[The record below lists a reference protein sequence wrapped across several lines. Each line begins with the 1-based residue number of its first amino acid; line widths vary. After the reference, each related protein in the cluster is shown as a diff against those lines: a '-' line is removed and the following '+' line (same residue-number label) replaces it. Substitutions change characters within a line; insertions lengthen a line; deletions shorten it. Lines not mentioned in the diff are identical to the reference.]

1 VRKPS
6 AIYRWALL
14 ALSVIAWPIMTDG
27 YQFLTGPWTRVGVTN
42 TSSLGWIRVESLVTL
57 VFPFSSAVSWRYD
70 WTGQIPEAPFWA
82 VVMLGPLVLG
92 AAYLLLTHGRTWRD
106 ALPFT
111 GLLATWVAVSIVFAM
126 TFGGLLSPLFLA
138 FQGPIAPTWPQA
150 IGRTIGRL
158 LVATPYVVGW
168 LLLGAPWLAAV
179 LVRLI
184 PRGSGEAPTT
194 VVGE

>member
-1 VRKPS
+1 
-6 AIYRWALL
+6 L
-14 ALSVIAWPIMTDG
+14 A
-27 YQFLTGPWTRVGVTN
+27 
-42 TSSLGWIRVESLVTL
+42 WIRVESIIKL
-57 VFPFSSAVSWRYD
+57 VFQFSSATSWRYD

-111 GLLATWVAVSIVFAM
+111 GLLATWVAVSIVFVF

-138 FQGPIAPTWPQA
+138 FQGTVAPTWPQA

-168 LLLGAPWLAAV
+168 LFLGAPWLAAV
-179 LVRLI
+179 LVRVI